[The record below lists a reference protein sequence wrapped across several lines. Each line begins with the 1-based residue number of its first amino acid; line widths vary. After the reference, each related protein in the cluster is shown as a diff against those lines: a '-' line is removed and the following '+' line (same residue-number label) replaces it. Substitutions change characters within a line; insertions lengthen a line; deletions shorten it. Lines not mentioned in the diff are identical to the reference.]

1 MKYISDNGKTLTNW
15 LGYTYSEG
23 YADIQVCDM
32 TDSSVDPQYLYH
44 LTCLRWMDLLQAFDE
59 MKAFIQT
66 AQKLIE
72 MWERDPDNYSKLE
85 EGLTAMKVELQKFH
99 D

>member
-1 MKYISDNGKTLTNW
+1 
-15 LGYTYSEG
+15 
-23 YADIQVCDM
+23 
-32 TDSSVDPQYLYH
+32 
-44 LTCLRWMDLLQAFDE
+44 MDLLQACDE
-59 MKAFIQT
+59 MKDFIQT

-85 EGLTAMKVELQKFH
+85 EGLTAMKAELQKFH